1 MSDDE
6 AAPQQ
11 QLAVQI
17 MQSVTINPM
26 AEFCPD
32 AKVATSIAIR
42 WNNWQSD
49 FDMYLTASG
58 ITDTKRQRALL
69 LYQARPRVREVL
81 RQIPDTGPDTDYE
94 TAKQKLKAYFDP
106 QKNRRYEV
114 YLFRQATQTDS

>member
-6 AAPQQ
+6 AEPQQ
-11 QLAVQI
+11 QPAVQI

-32 AKVATSIAIR
+32 AKVGTSIAIR

-69 LYQARPRVREVL
+69 LYQAGPRGARNFQTNPRYRPRYEL
-81 RQIPDTGPDTDYE
+81 RNSK
-94 TAKQKLKAYFDP
+94 AKIKGIL
-106 QKNRRYEV
+106 
-114 YLFRQATQTDS
+114 

>member
-11 QLAVQI
+11 QPAVQI
-17 MQSVTINPM
+17 MQSVNINPM

-32 AKVATSIAIR
+32 AKVGTSIAIR

-69 LYQARPRVREVL
+69 LYQAGPRVCEIF
-81 RQIPDTGPDTDYE
+81 RQIPRYRPRYGLQNSK
-94 TAKQKLKAYFDP
+94 AKIKGIL
-106 QKNRRYEV
+106 
-114 YLFRQATQTDS
+114 